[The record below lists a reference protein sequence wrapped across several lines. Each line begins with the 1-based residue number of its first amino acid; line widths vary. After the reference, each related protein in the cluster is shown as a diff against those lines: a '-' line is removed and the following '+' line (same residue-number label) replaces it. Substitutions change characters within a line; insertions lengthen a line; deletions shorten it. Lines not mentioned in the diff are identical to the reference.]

1 MPVTAV
7 SPQPSGK
14 LQQRLV
20 EAAIACFRD
29 YGIRKTSLTDV
40 AHRAGVSRTSTY
52 RAFQDKQGLVAAVVH
67 VEAATFVDALDESV
81 DWSAPLADALASAV
95 SFSLEYL
102 QNHTLLQRLI
112 TLEPDQLT
120 TVVINKPGETSLVE
134 MLLPAVVERFVHTHT
149 EVLRVPVDQAAEW
162 LIRMTISM
170 LMNPVTRL
178 PDPHRVAELLV
189 QGLVSPGEDVGAEVG
204 VWQAR
209 ESTAAGMTQGVREKS
224 SPREQ

>member
-1 MPVTAV
+1 MPVSAA

-14 LQQRLV
+14 LRKRLV
-20 EAAIACFRD
+20 EAAVACFCD

-40 AHRAGVSRTSTY
+40 AQRAGVSRTSTY
-52 RAFQDKQGLVAAVVH
+52 RTFQDKDGLVAAVVH
-67 VEAATFVDALDESV
+67 VEAEAFVDALDESV
-81 DWSAPLADALASAV
+81 DWSAPLPDALASAV
-95 SFSLEYL
+95 SFSLQYL

-134 MLLPAVVERFVHTHT
+134 MLLPAVVQRFVHTHT

-178 PDPHRVAELLV
+178 PDPRRVAELLV
-189 QGLVSPGEDVGAEVG
+189 QGLVSPGEAASAEVTP
-204 VWQAR
+204 WQAR
-209 ESTAAGMTQGVREKS
+209 ASTGHATAHGIREQS
-224 SPREQ
+224 SPRKQ

>member
-7 SPQPSGK
+7 SPQPSEE
-14 LQQRLV
+14 LQRRLV
-20 EAAIACFRD
+20 EAAVACFRD

-40 AHRAGVSRTSTY
+40 AARAGVSRTSTY
-52 RAFQDKQGLVAAVVH
+52 RAFQDKHGLVAAVVH
-67 VEAATFVDALDESV
+67 VEAETFVDALDEFV
-81 DWSAPLADALASAV
+81 DWSAPLPDALASAV

-120 TVVINKPGETSLVE
+120 TVVINRPGETSLVE
-134 MLLPAVVERFVHTHT
+134 MLLPAVVDRFVRTHT

-189 QGLVSPGEDVGAEVG
+189 QGLVSPDDEGGNVVNPGRTAESAPRG
-204 VWQAR
+204 
-209 ESTAAGMTQGVREKS
+209 TAQRLC
-224 SPREQ
+224 EQFPPSEQ